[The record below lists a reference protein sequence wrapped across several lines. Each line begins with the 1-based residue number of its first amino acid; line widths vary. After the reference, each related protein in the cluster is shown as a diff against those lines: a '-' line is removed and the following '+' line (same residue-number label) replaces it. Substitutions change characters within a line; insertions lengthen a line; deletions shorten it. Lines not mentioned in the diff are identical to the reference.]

1 MQYVGGFLYIGVRA
15 KASYLCSH
23 IPSLPAT
30 STADEMPS
38 VSFTL
43 SVSIKEKAR
52 CKKASNSLAT
62 DGSPGGDSVG
72 AGERVLCVEY
82 RCFESVTNSSTMSP
96 QQALLQA
103 DRRWERRAGKGE
115 KHTGRNGSN
124 KSLKSHMSALLE
136 KQQQQQA
143 AAQQPPLPEDAHAE
157 KAGHGHGGGQA
168 QGGEH
173 PHTHTHTHTAPR
185 VMKERLTREQLESMS
200 CEEVGE
206 WLRLL
211 GMSAETLQVVARE
224 QLPGMQLADMS
235 VDEMMADLAMS
246 RLQAKRLVLYADLP

>member
-38 VSFTL
+38 VAFTL

-52 CKKASNSLAT
+52 CKKVSNSLAT

-143 AAQQPPLPEDAHAE
+143 AAQQPPLPEAHTA
-157 KAGHGHGGGQA
+157 
-168 QGGEH
+168 
-173 PHTHTHTHTAPR
+173 TSNTTSAPR
-185 VMKERLTREQLESMS
+185 VITERLTREQLESMS

-211 GMSAETLQVVARE
+211 GMSVETLQVVARE

-246 RLQAKRLVLYADLP
+246 KLQAKRLVLYADLP